1 MESSI
6 DEQVQTAADDS
17 FRSDS
22 VTSLP
27 DEKGNFVC
35 TYMCNY
41 LCGEAS
47 EPFQIFVTEL
57 ISIVRTW

>member
-6 DEQVQTAADDS
+6 EEQVQTAADDS

-22 VTSLP
+22 IPSLP
-27 DEKGNFVC
+27 DEKGNFVY
-35 TYMCNY
+35 TYMYNY

-47 EPFQIFVTEL
+47 
-57 ISIVRTW
+57 RTLWDTCDWAN